1 MMSLKFW
8 KRKKKT
14 DDVPAEDKGQAA
26 EEQPKEEVAPVPAD
40 EAATDADNTTESD
53 SGETA
58 PKPSI
63 VKRLVKAA
71 LLLVLLAVLLVVGF
85 GVGVYMRVIDGNAA
99 GEQLKKHDIPI
110 LGEYL
115 AKIPLMPET
124 PDEPKKDEPA
134 DNEAT
139 QPTATTEKKAD
150 SNEAKPEDKQKDRD
164 KDKDKE
170 EKSKPKS
177 KTIKLTKEEIEKQ
190 TKEREAA
197 EKKRVSKLARL
208 YTNMKAKEAA
218 DALENLDNNMII
230 AILQRM
236 EEGQAAKILAQFA
249 PERTAQITR
258 IMFVGVQQRVTV
270 PSDLVEGSEESSG
283 E

>member
-1 MMSLKFW
+1 MALNFL

-14 DDVPAEDKGQAA
+14 DGDASEENTVEQTEQEPAADAEPAETSDAA
-26 EEQPKEEVAPVPAD
+26 PEDGDA
-40 EAATDADNTTESD
+40 EAATE
-53 SGETA
+53 E
-58 PKPSI
+58 KPSI
-63 VKRLVKAA
+63 LKKILKAA
-71 LLLVLLAVLLVVGF
+71 LFLLLLAVLIVVGF
-85 GVGVYMRVIDGNAA
+85 GAGVYMRVIDGNAA
-99 GEQLKKHDIPI
+99 SEQLKKHDIPI

-115 AKIPLMPET
+115 AKIPLSPET
-124 PDEPKKDEPA
+124 KDEP
-134 DNEAT
+134 T
-139 QPTATTEKKAD
+139 
-150 SNEAKPEDKQKDRD
+150 EAKPPADDKVSTDKQPAVNNDAANNVA
-164 KDKDKE
+164 DKDKE
-170 EKSKPKS
+170 KDKNKDKEKKQS

-218 DALENLDNNMII
+218 DALVNLDDNMII

-236 EEGQAAKILAQFA
+236 EEGQAAKILAQFD

-270 PSDLVEGSEESSG
+270 PADLTENGEE
-283 E
+283 